1 MALEMKQQLRQTQQL
16 VMTPLLQQA
25 IKLLQCNHLEMLNAI
40 EAELR
45 ENPVLETAANDDD
58 APNADSAVR
67 NDLDALQ
74 DMTREP
80 ERPESDVF
88 DIAWE
93 NYLENFGG
101 DRDGRH
107 SDGTDRMPLENIRSK
122 ASTLFQYLLEQLRLS
137 DLNDADRAIALEL
150 IGNVNEEG
158 YLDVDLSD
166 IADAHGIDVAEVERV
181 LREVQKFD
189 PPGVAARD
197 LRECLLIQAQNLHPP
212 DSLVIRILQDHFD
225 AFRKG
230 KFDELIRKLKVSQ
243 NEAKD
248 AIRAI
253 ASLNPK
259 PGSLHSNSDT
269 VYVTP
274 DIYIVKIGN
283 DYSIIVNDEGIPR
296 LKINPLYQKELHSK
310 DCSPLTKEY
319 IHEKMKGAVWLIK
332 SIHQRQRTIYKV
344 TESILKFQRDFF
356 DKGIDHLKPL
366 ILKDVADDIG
376 MHESTVSRVTSNK
389 FVHTPRGIFEL
400 KYFFNSGIPQGKE
413 SIASESV
420 KNHIMRIV
428 KNEDPAKPVSD
439 QDIVEELKRSQI
451 HIARRTVAKYR
462 ELLGIPSSS
471 RRKKRF

>member
-1 MALEMKQQLRQTQQL
+1 MKQQLRQTQQL

-25 IKLLQCNHLEMLNAI
+25 IKLLQCNHLEMLSAI

-45 ENPVLETAANDDD
+45 ENPVLETAANEDD
-58 APNADSAVR
+58 APNAESAVR

-101 DRDGRH
+101 DRDGRRA
-107 SDGTDRMPLENIRSK
+107 DGTDRMPLENISSK
-122 ASTLFQYLLEQLRLS
+122 TSTLFQYLLEQLRLS

-158 YLDVDLSD
+158 YLDVDLAE
-166 IADAHGIDVAEVERV
+166 IAEAHGIDIAEVERV

-197 LRECLLIQAQNLHPP
+197 LRECLLIQARDLHPP
-212 DSLVIRILQDHFD
+212 DSLVIRILQDHFE

-230 KFDELIRKLKVSQ
+230 KFDELIRTLKVSQ
-243 NEAKD
+243 DEAKD

-253 ASLNPK
+253 TALNPK
-259 PGSLHSNSDT
+259 PGSLHSNADT

-296 LKINPLYQKELHSK
+296 LKISPLYQKELHSK

-389 FVHTPRGIFEL
+389 YVHTPRGIFEL

-428 KNEDPAKPVSD
+428 KNEDPTKPVSD